1 MADIQI
7 LGGNTDTR
15 SQIKNLWASVNKIS
29 NYINTGGGT
38 GNVNYSGTG
47 SIGSHYVQSSSD
59 GKTCGD
65 SKLSEDATNF
75 DFGGLN
81 VSSVSDIT
89 ATKFIKNGANS
100 NDFLKGDGS
109 IDGNAYLTASDMVN
123 YV

>member
-7 LGGNTDTR
+7 LGANTDTR
-15 SQIKNLWASVNKIS
+15 SQIKNLWACVNKIS
-29 NYINTGGGT
+29 NYINNGT
-38 GNVNYSGTG
+38 GANMSYSGAG

-89 ATKFIKNGANS
+89 ATKFIKNGAL
-100 NDFLKGDGS
+100 DR
-109 IDGNAYLTASDMVN
+109 IEAA
-123 YV
+123 

>member
-29 NYINTGGGT
+29 NYINNGT
-38 GNVNYSGTG
+38 GANMSYSGTG

-65 SKLSEDATNF
+65 SKLSEDESNF
-75 DFGGLN
+75 DFGELN
-81 VSSVSDIT
+81 LISVR
-89 ATKFIKNGANS
+89 G
-100 NDFLKGDGS
+100 
-109 IDGNAYLTASDMVN
+109 
-123 YV
+123 